1 MRFNNIAVVIRGHK
15 RVWDYSKHNIFAFYE
30 SISTNVDYYVSLWKT
45 PGLDLKKMERD
56 FDGRNL
62 IALVTPPL
70 YEHFGGAWK
79 SQSWLPYHILPYKS
93 MREKSVTY
101 DVVCDQRTDEMIYG
115 VNYEHFDI
123 EPNTLYS
130 NYGPVIPYGNFNP
143 KTITQDIPLHKK
155 PHVKDY
161 GFMAD
166 SATYDLLT
174 HRFAMTIKPNFQD
187 APELM
192 FAQYLHENNIKAVQ
206 QHVSMTCLVRPTI
219 CEYAKEN
226 PIKLISKEPTQEKY
240 AITDSFGLWNNLT
253 KDEKKDMCLKYD
265 INLEDYMQ
273 SWAYR

>member
-45 PGLDLKKMERD
+45 PSLDLKKMERD

-70 YEHFGGAWK
+70 YEQFGGPWK
-79 SQSWLPYHILPYKS
+79 SQSWLPYHILPYKAI
-93 MREKSVTY
+93 REKSVTY

-130 NYGPVIPYGNFNP
+130 NYAPIIPYGNFDP
-143 KTITQDIPLHKK
+143 KTITQKLPPQSI

-161 GFMAD
+161 GFMSD

-192 FAQYLHENNIKAVQ
+192 FAQYLHENNITPVQ
-206 QHVSMTCLVRPTI
+206 QHVSMTCLVRPDI
-219 CEYAKEN
+219 CEYVKDN
-226 PIKLISKEPTQEKY
+226 PIGLISREPTREKF
-240 AITDSFGLWNNLT
+240 IINNSFTAWNKLT
-253 KDEKKDMCLKYD
+253 RDEKRNICLKYD
-265 INLEDYMQ
+265 IEPGDYMV
-273 SWAYR
+273 